1 MSLEK
6 TQDELGR
13 AVSTHEEFGGE
24 GVSLKAVKT
33 PIFKHYVRCT
43 QSFTEQQVPACRRL
57 NFELSLSCAAHE
69 HTESQTHRAR
79 GAQLL
84 RYNNNLVFTQI
95 MSQNKNELQRR
106 NTVSGIKIEH
116 DTQLPTLGVC
126 QSSTS
131 RHSRR
136 HHGWTV
142 TCSR

>member
-84 RYNNNLVFTQI
+84 
-95 MSQNKNELQRR
+95 
-106 NTVSGIKIEH
+106 
-116 DTQLPTLGVC
+116 PTLQQQFGIHPNYESK
-126 QSSTS
+126 QKRTSTKK
-131 RHSRR
+131 HSFRDKN
-136 HHGWTV
+136 
-142 TCSR
+142 